1 MTIDDLFLR
10 DPYKWGLRGDPLLW
24 REMRAALRGKP
35 LPDNIYAADELFH
48 TTFRKIV
55 GVELPPPGKAADPD
69 SVYVKKFSIGSGM
82 SDGKVSLDWWR
93 DTGLPIL
100 LDRFAA
106 AIAVEDVS
114 DRFGF

>member
-10 DPYKWGLRGDPLLW
+10 EPFKWGLRGDPHLW

-35 LPDNIYAADELFH
+35 LPDNVYAADELFH

-55 GVELPPPGKAADPD
+55 GVEVPPPGKVVDPD
-69 SVYVKKFSIGSGM
+69 FVYLKKFSVGSGM
-82 SDGKVSLDWWR
+82 SDGKVSLEWWR
-93 DTGLPIL
+93 STGLPIL